1 MIGEKQ
7 LNVSKLWSELKEL
20 YSQMEG
26 SIKTTNRI
34 STHANLL
41 ALNSGIEAAR
51 AGEAGR
57 GFSVVANEIKKFA
70 DDNLKANTINNQL
83 IRTIQ
88 EKTNE
93 VIAVRTVD
101 VAFDT
106 IDKIDRNLFERNC
119 DVQAWTTFTAVKH
132 CLLLPGPETISEAET
147 LLGQLQKIYTV
158 YYDLTIV
165 NLDGIVVASGS
176 NAQLTGLDF
185 SRETWFQ
192 QALESGK
199 VYASDM
205 YHAPAVQGFT
215 MNYAAPIFDDSNNA
229 IGVLTTW
236 FNWEYIYDIIDAV
249 KIDEQSELYL
259 INKDGIVIA
268 SKQREDIL
276 NKDLGSL
283 TAVQLLKQGKATI
296 GYQHETVEG
305 KPKIIAYCKTKGY
318 NDYEGKGWSVIV
330 SEQT

>member
-1 MIGEKQ
+1 M
-7 LNVSKLWSELKEL
+7 WSELKEL
-20 YSQMEG
+20 YNQMEG

-70 DDNLKANTINNQL
+70 DENLKANTINNQL

-119 DVQAWTTFTAVKH
+119 DVQAWTTFTAVKN
-132 CLLLPGPETISEAET
+132 CLLEPGPGTISEAET
-147 LLGQLQKIYTV
+147 LLSQLQKIYTV

-165 NLDGIVVASGS
+165 NLDGSVVASGTNTS
-176 NAQLTGLDF
+176 LTGLDF
-185 SRETWFQ
+185 STARWFQ
-192 QALESGK
+192 QTLESGK

-215 MNYAAPIFDDSNNA
+215 MNYAASIFDHSNA
-229 IGVLTTW
+229 VIGVLTTW
-236 FNWEYIYDIIDAV
+236 FNWDYIYDIIDEV
-249 KIDEQSELYL
+249 KIDEKTELYL
-259 INKDGIVIA
+259 INKDGMVIA
-268 SKQREDIL
+268 SKKREDIL

-283 TAVQLLKQGKATI
+283 TAVQLLKQGKTTI
-296 GYQHETVEG
+296 GYQHESVEG
-305 KPKIIAYCKTKGY
+305 KRKIIAYCKTKGY